1 MNPAFHASK
10 VYQSEPC
17 SNTFWQDLDA
27 YLASGFVHST
37 PGFFVMARPVSSK
50 WDTRYVTNPLID
62 IPYNELTLRPDMWH
76 IALMAGDMREA
87 WSLFPYQLPLISM
100 ERKNKLHIYDYERFK
115 RTLFRLGKFPV

>member
-1 MNPAFHASK
+1 
-10 VYQSEPC
+10 
-17 SNTFWQDLDA
+17 
-27 YLASGFVHST
+27 
-37 PGFFVMARPVSSK
+37 MARPVSSK

-62 IPYNELTLRPDMWH
+62 IPDNELTLRPDMWH